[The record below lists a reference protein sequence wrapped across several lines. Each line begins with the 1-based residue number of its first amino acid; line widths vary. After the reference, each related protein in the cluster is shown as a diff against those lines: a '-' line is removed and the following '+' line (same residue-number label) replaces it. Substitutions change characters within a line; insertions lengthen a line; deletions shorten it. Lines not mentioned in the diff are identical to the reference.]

1 MPETPYFVSYPEAL
15 EILESQPLS
24 LSTEVV
30 SLDDGFNRILS
41 KDLESKVDDPRF
53 DNSSMDGFA
62 FRYEDSL
69 QPQTHLTIIQTVQA
83 GTNQI
88 SKIIGKGQAARI
100 MTGAPIP
107 DGADAILPIECCKVD
122 EKNSTVLLLEQGKKH
137 FIRKQGENLSKGQ
150 VALSKGAHLNPSSIG
165 LCATMGYPEIPV
177 FQQATIG
184 ILSTGDE
191 LQLPGTKLNE
201 SEIYESN
208 SFGLTSLVKWSGHKA
223 KRYDS
228 VVDSLVELRTKLDKA
243 AEECDMILTS
253 GGVSMGE
260 WDLVRKIM
268 EDEGDIKFWR
278 VKIRPGSPPLF
289 GYWKGKPLFGLPGN
303 PASSHVVFRMLVVPY
318 LRASTGGGGIQER
331 RIRVRLAESF
341 KSDKNF
347 LVLRR
352 IKVDISGDQ
361 LLAYSTGYQGSGNLN
376 SLVLADALTLL
387 EPGHSGEKGT
397 WCNALLL

>member
-24 LSTEVV
+24 LPTEVV
-30 SLDDGFNRILS
+30 SLDEGFNRILS

-69 QPQTHLTIIQTVQA
+69 QPQTHLAIIQTVQA

-88 SKIIGKGQAARI
+88 SKPIEKGQAARI

-137 FIRKQGENLSKGQ
+137 FIRKQGENLSKGL

-201 SEIYESN
+201 SEIFESN
-208 SFGLTSLVKWSGHKA
+208 SFGLASLVKWSGHKA

-228 VVDSLVELRTKLDKA
+228 VVDSLAELRIKLDKA

-303 PASSHVVFRMLVVPY
+303 PASSHVVFRMLVMPY

-331 RIRVRLAESF
+331 RIRVMLAESV
-341 KSDKNF
+341 KSDENF

-352 IKVDISGDQ
+352 IKVDTSGDQ
-361 LLAYSTGYQGSGNLN
+361 LLAYSTGHQGSGNLN

-397 WCNALLL
+397 WCNAILL